1 MGFVT
6 WLGAAVIASSVL
18 VTAFLVN
25 RFAPQRRPHIRR
37 LAWLGGL
44 YLLSVAATF
53 CLRAWGSVN
62 SAEMANVVADWLGR
76 FGAVNVAVVLLFDL
90 ALPKV
95 KVDPP
100 AIVTDIVIFGAGV
113 VTLFTSMRGAG
124 VELTNIAAT
133 SAVVTA
139 VLAIGMQATLGNV
152 IGGVAL
158 QLDNSI
164 RQGDW
169 IQLENG
175 RQGRVKEIR
184 WRHTLIETRDYD
196 VIVVPNAT
204 LLAGSF
210 TILGMRDGRQAPHRM
225 WVHFNVDF
233 RYSPAEV
240 IAAVEKALLAAPM
253 EGVAESPPPNCV
265 CLDFA
270 RPENDSVTRY
280 AVRYFLKDLARDDP
294 TSSLVRTRVFA
305 ALKRAGIP
313 LAVPAAMRFIEEDGH
328 DRRERKMRQEV
339 QKRIAAVS
347 KVEIFQP
354 LTPEELATIAEGLS
368 YAPFAAGEAITKQGA
383 IAHFLYI
390 VTSGTVEVRVRG
402 DSGVETAVKKIDA
415 PGFVGEMGLMTGK
428 PRMATV
434 IALTPVECYR
444 LDKEGF
450 AKIVAQRP
458 EVAADISAVLAQRNV
473 ELQMARENCDAAAR
487 ESRIA
492 AEKGELLDAIR
503 KFFAL
508 EGGDRRSLQ

>member
-1 MGFVT
+1 M
-6 WLGAAVIASSVL
+6 
-18 VTAFLVN
+18 
-25 RFAPQRRPHIRR
+25 
-37 LAWLGGL
+37 
-44 YLLSVAATF
+44 
-53 CLRAWGSVN
+53 
-62 SAEMANVVADWLGR
+62 
-76 FGAVNVAVVLLFDL
+76 
-90 ALPKV
+90 
-95 KVDPP
+95 
-100 AIVTDIVIFGAGV
+100 
-113 VTLFTSMRGAG
+113 
-124 VELTNIAAT
+124 
-133 SAVVTA
+133 
-139 VLAIGMQATLGNV
+139 
-152 IGGVAL
+152 
-158 QLDNSI
+158 
-164 RQGDW
+164 
-169 IQLENG
+169 
-175 RQGRVKEIR
+175 KEIR

>member
-1 MGFVT
+1 MAG
-6 WLGAAVIASSVL
+6 SVL
-18 VTAFLVN
+18 VVAFLVN
-25 RFAPQRRPHIRR
+25 RFAPRKRPHIRR
-37 LAWLGGL
+37 LAWIGGL
-44 YLLSVAATF
+44 YLLSVGVTSA
-53 CLRAWGSVN
+53 LRAWDAAG
-62 SAEMANVVADWLGR
+62 SAETATVIAGWLGR
-76 FGAVNVAVVLLFDL
+76 FGAANVAVVVLFDL
-90 ALPKV
+90 LLPRV
-95 KVDPP
+95 RVDPP
-100 AIVTDIVIFGAGV
+100 VIVTDIVIFGAGV
-113 VTLFTSMRGAG
+113 VTLLSALRGAG
-124 VELTNIAAT
+124 VEPMNIAAT
-133 SAVVTA
+133 SAIVTA

-152 IGGVAL
+152 LGGVAL

-210 TILGMRDGRQAPHRM
+210 TILGMRDGRTAPHRM

-233 RYSPAEV
+233 RFSPADV

-253 EGVAESPPPNCV
+253 EGVAEAPPPNCV

-270 RPENDSVTRY
+270 RAENDSVARY
-280 AVRYFLKDLARDDP
+280 AVRYFLTDLARDDP
-294 TSSLVRTRVFA
+294 TSSLVRARVFA
-305 ALKRAGIP
+305 ALRRAGIP
-313 LAVPAAMRFIEEDGH
+313 LAVPAAMRFIEEDDH
-328 DRRERKMRQEV
+328 ERRERKKRQELE
-339 QKRIAAVS
+339 KRIAAVS
-347 KVEIFQP
+347 KVEVLKP
-354 LTPEELATIAEGLS
+354 LTPDELATIAAGLS

-402 DSGVETAVKKIDA
+402 DAGAEVIVTKIEA
-415 PGFVGEMGLMTGK
+415 PGFFGEMGLMTGK

-434 IALTPVECYR
+434 MALTPVECYR

-450 AKIVAQRP
+450 GKIVAQRP

-473 ELQMARENCDAAAR
+473 ELQMARESCDAAAR
-487 ESRIA
+487 ERRIA
-492 AEKGELLDAIR
+492 AERGVLLDAIR
-503 KFFAL
+503 EFFAL
-508 EGGDRRSLQ
+508 EGSDRRSAP

>member
-1 MGFVT
+1 MGFVSWT
-6 WLGAAVIASSVL
+6 GAAAVAASVF

-25 RFAPQRRPHIRR
+25 RLAPARRPHIRR

-44 YLLSVAATF
+44 YLLSVALTF
-53 CLRAWGSVN
+53 AMRAWNAPGSVET
-62 SAEMANVVADWLGR
+62 AAVIADWLGR
-76 FGAVNVAVVLLFDL
+76 FGVANVAVVILFDL
-90 ALPKV
+90 VLPRV
-95 KVDPP
+95 RIDPP
-100 AIVTDIVIFGAGV
+100 AIVTDMVIFGAGV
-113 VTLFTSMRGAG
+113 LTLFSALRGAG
-124 VELTNIAAT
+124 VELSNIAAT

-175 RQGRVKEIR
+175 KQGRVKEIR

-210 TILGMRDGRQAPHRM
+210 TILGMRDGRSAPHRM

-233 RYSPAEV
+233 RHSPADV
-240 IAAVEKALLAAPM
+240 VSAVEKALLAAPM
-253 EGVAESPPPNCV
+253 EGVAAEPPPNCV
-265 CLDFA
+265 CYDFA
-270 RPENDSVTRY
+270 RPENDSVARY

-305 ALKRAGIP
+305 ALRRAGIP
-313 LAVPAAMRFIEEDGH
+313 LAVPAAMRFIEEDDH
-328 DRRERKMRQEV
+328 DRRERKKRKELE
-339 QKRIAAVS
+339 KRIEAVG
-347 KVEIFQP
+347 KVEILKP
-354 LTPEELATIAEGLS
+354 LTPAELATIAEGLG

-402 DSGVETAVKKIDA
+402 DAGVETVVAKIEA
-415 PGFVGEMGLMTGK
+415 PGFFGEMGLMTGK

-450 AKIVAQRP
+450 GKIVAQRP

-473 ELQMARENCDAAAR
+473 ELQMARESCDAAAR
-487 ESRIA
+487 EKAIA
-492 AEKGELLDAIR
+492 AERGELLDAIR

-508 EGGDRRSLQ
+508 EGGDRRSLP